1 MESNSLPVDKEKSFI
16 LKKLLESLIHS
27 GKDHLNKEEL
37 NKVLQI
43 CGENTEY
50 IKQSFKY
57 IFKLLEKKHAEIRF
71 SSAQV
76 CHELFMKFVEFR
88 KLVISDLHL
97 FFKFTM
103 GIRATEPLPPPIS
116 TANKLKKH
124 SMQYFLEWH
133 QKFSSRYFKLKLA
146 LEYLDEIEHV
156 DFRTFEIV
164 DPKER
169 KKREEKE
176 KTSKKLMKAR
186 IEKLSGEM
194 KDLIPEI
201 RCTLTSLESCFELL
215 LPSPGNDE
223 YDEECSNYEE
233 DMRLFGVVNP
243 KHVVPVEIKLSD
255 KVPIKVDD
263 ENRDIIDAAKDAYIL
278 INNRFLPKVKAWIEI
293 INKGEDER
301 HDLKEATVLCK
312 QLENAITKY
321 HRLDIINEK
330 KEVKEDEVSTDS
342 ELEEVEEPKPP
353 PKKKIPIEDSLFSTS
368 SEVKI
373 KEKNKTSQVEKVPKS
388 QPGPSGV
395 QINDRKKKLLEVAPK
410 LPFDIDLYHWEDE
423 KLPTPTMIAT
433 NTEGARF
440 WGGGSDD
447 LVELP
452 IPDGASALRTRVI
465 EFTGEWNPVN
475 HTCRAPLSSGKL
487 CPRQDRVKCPFHGL
501 IVERDD
507 TGKILNEEDEEKV
520 SKTKPK
526 DVPDWQDPKL
536 LAEIKAQTGID
547 LKMPEKG
554 KRKKKKKKYPG
565 LTDLNEKKN
574 TPMNRISKKIFN
586 KKAMARVAATLD
598 KIDKKKHRDKFGDQF
613 NYVHGT

>member
-1 MESNSLPVDKEKSFI
+1 MEPNALPVDKEKSFS

-27 GKDHLNKEEL
+27 GDDHLNKEEL

-43 CGENTEY
+43 CGENSEY

-71 SSAQV
+71 SATQL
-76 CHELFMKFVEFR
+76 CHELFMKFEEFQ
-88 KLVISDLHL
+88 KLLISDIHL
-97 FFKFTM
+97 FFKYTM
-103 GIRATEPLPPPIS
+103 GIKASEPLPPPKA
-116 TANKLKKH
+116 TANKLKKS
-124 SMQYFLEWH
+124 SMQYFLQWH
-133 QKFSSRYFKLKLA
+133 NKFSRKYFKLKLA

-169 KKREEKE
+169 KEREEKE
-176 KTSKKLMKAR
+176 KISKKLMKAR
-186 IEKLSGEM
+186 LDKLSGQM

-215 LPSPGNDE
+215 LPSPVNDE
-223 YDEECSNYEE
+223 LTNGDSNYEE

-243 KHVVPVEIKLSD
+243 KHVVPIEIKLSD
-255 KVPIKVDD
+255 KVPIKIDD
-263 ENRDIIDAAKDAYIL
+263 ENSALIDAAKDAYTL

-293 INKGEDER
+293 INKGEGER
-301 HDLKEATVLCK
+301 HNLKEAIVLCK
-312 QLENAITKY
+312 QLENATLKY
-321 HRLDIINEK
+321 HRLDFINEK
-330 KEVKEDEVSTDS
+330 QEVKEDEVSTDS

-353 PKKKIPIEDSLFSTS
+353 PKKKIHVESSLFSTS
-368 SEVKI
+368 SEDKKI
-373 KEKNKTSQVEKVPKS
+373 EKNKTSHAEDTPKS
-388 QPGPSGV
+388 QPGPSNV

-423 KLPTPTMIAT
+423 KLATPTMIAT

-440 WGGGSDD
+440 WGGGTED

-465 EFTGEWNPVN
+465 EFAGEWKPVN

-487 CPRQDRVKCPFHGL
+487 CPRQDREKCPFHGI

-507 TGKILNEEDEEKV
+507 TGKILNKEDEDKV
-520 SKTKPK
+520 AKSKPN

-536 LAEIKAQTGID
+536 LAEIKAQTGLD

-565 LTDLNEKKN
+565 LTDLNEIKN
-574 TPMNRISKKIFN
+574 TPANRISKKIFN
-586 KKAMARVAATLD
+586 KKAVARVAATLD
-598 KIDKKKHRDKFGDQF
+598 KIDQKKHRDKFGDQF